1 MKKKQ
6 TMDVLVIGF
15 ALFSMFFGAGNLIFP
30 PKLGLQTG
38 QDWAIGFTSFTIAD
52 AGLALVA
59 ILATIRGTGELDG
72 ITRRVGRL
80 PSMLLGISVFLCVGP
95 LMAIP
100 RTAASTFELGVGP
113 VFRTDARV
121 LFAVAFFLLVFV
133 LSVRPSKVI
142 DIIGKFLTPALY
154 VSLLVLIVQG
164 LIHPVGQVADLG
176 DTGAF
181 ATGIA
186 AGYQTMDVFAAV
198 IFTVLVTQTLRE
210 RQYEGKE
217 RMSIVIRS
225 GLVAAIGLT
234 VVYGGLAYLGATASS
249 QYSATVGQSELLLG
263 IVQQIMGRPG
273 ICLLGIVA
281 ALACLT
287 TAIGLTSAAAS
298 YFSDLTKN
306 KVSYKAFVIL
316 ICVFSAVVSNFG
328 IKTIVAFS
336 SPILTVVYPAM
347 LTLIA
352 LSFFDGKIKNDW
364 VFQLST
370 GAALLVSLCTVL
382 SEYIGGLSFIHRL
395 PLSSLGLGWILPAIV
410 CGAIGFFLPCK
421 KRTENMEHA
430 GQR

>member
-142 DIIGKFLTPALY
+142 DIIGKFFTPAL
-154 VSLLVLIVQG
+154 
-164 LIHPVGQVADLG
+164 
-176 DTGAF
+176 
-181 ATGIA
+181 
-186 AGYQTMDVFAAV
+186 
-198 IFTVLVTQTLRE
+198 
-210 RQYEGKE
+210 
-217 RMSIVIRS
+217 
-225 GLVAAIGLT
+225 
-234 VVYGGLAYLGATASS
+234 
-249 QYSATVGQSELLLG
+249 
-263 IVQQIMGRPG
+263 
-273 ICLLGIVA
+273 
-281 ALACLT
+281 
-287 TAIGLTSAAAS
+287 
-298 YFSDLTKN
+298 
-306 KVSYKAFVIL
+306 
-316 ICVFSAVVSNFG
+316 
-328 IKTIVAFS
+328 
-336 SPILTVVYPAM
+336 
-347 LTLIA
+347 
-352 LSFFDGKIKNDW
+352 
-364 VFQLST
+364 
-370 GAALLVSLCTVL
+370 
-382 SEYIGGLSFIHRL
+382 
-395 PLSSLGLGWILPAIV
+395 
-410 CGAIGFFLPCK
+410 
-421 KRTENMEHA
+421 
-430 GQR
+430 

>member
-210 RQYEGKE
+210 R
-217 RMSIVIRS
+217 RRS
-225 GLVAAIGLT
+225 
-234 VVYGGLAYLGATASS
+234 
-249 QYSATVGQSELLLG
+249 
-263 IVQQIMGRPG
+263 
-273 ICLLGIVA
+273 
-281 ALACLT
+281 
-287 TAIGLTSAAAS
+287 
-298 YFSDLTKN
+298 
-306 KVSYKAFVIL
+306 
-316 ICVFSAVVSNFG
+316 
-328 IKTIVAFS
+328 
-336 SPILTVVYPAM
+336 
-347 LTLIA
+347 
-352 LSFFDGKIKNDW
+352 
-364 VFQLST
+364 
-370 GAALLVSLCTVL
+370 
-382 SEYIGGLSFIHRL
+382 
-395 PLSSLGLGWILPAIV
+395 
-410 CGAIGFFLPCK
+410 
-421 KRTENMEHA
+421 
-430 GQR
+430 